1 MNKNVN
7 ELKHKFTNTLMKSG
21 NKKTVEKVL
30 IKSFKLIQKLNR
42 KNNKNLIKN
51 SIINSTL
58 TFKLSKQSKKKGKR
72 KLNKEIPSFIKKDT
86 TRTLLALNCLV
97 TSASKNNE
105 INHFYKKLS
114 QEILDSS
121 FNKGKAIEKKNEIQ
135 KQVLMQKRYLLN
147 FRW

>member
-1 MNKNVN
+1 MNKNGN
-7 ELKHKFTNTLMKSG
+7 ELKQKFTNTLMKSG
-21 NKKTVEKVL
+21 NKKTAEKVL

-86 TRTLLALNCLV
+86 TRTLLAF
-97 TSASKNNE
+97 KNNE